1 MEAVMAAKRSRSSAK
16 ESPPPADPAEVALD
30 AMLRLAASRRWSE
43 ISLADIAA
51 EAGMPMSDMR
61 PHATSKTAL
70 LASFGRR
77 IDAAMLAAPVEAD
90 GSVKDRLFDRIMR
103 RFDAM
108 GPHKAAV
115 RGILADLGRDP
126 LAAFCLVPGGMK
138 SMAGLAEA
146 AGVNTRFPLGPLKI
160 KALAAVYL
168 GTFRVWLDDES
179 ADAAKTMAILDK
191 SLGRLEALTS
201 NLPAFLKGPKAATA
215 A

>member
-1 MEAVMAAKRSRSSAK
+1 MAAKRSRTGSK
-16 ESPPPADPAEVALD
+16 EAPPAADPAEAALD
-30 AMLRLAASRRWSE
+30 AMLRLASSRRWSE

-51 EAGMPMSDMR
+51 EAGMPMSDLR
-61 PHATSKTAL
+61 QYATSKTAL

-77 IDAAMLAAPVEAD
+77 VDAAMLAAPVEAD
-90 GSVKDRLFDRIMR
+90 GSVKDRLFDLIMR
-103 RFDAM
+103 RFDAL

-126 LAAFCLVPGGMK
+126 LAALCLVPGGMK
-138 SMAGLAEA
+138 AMAGLAEA
-146 AGVNTRFPLGPLKI
+146 AGVNTRLPLGPLKI

-179 ADAAKTMAILDK
+179 ADAAKTMASLDK

-201 NLPAFLKGPKAATA
+201 NLPAFLNGSKARA
-215 A
+215 AA

>member
-1 MEAVMAAKRSRSSAK
+1 MAAKRSRTRSKDAPS
-16 ESPPPADPAEVALD
+16 PADPADAALD

-51 EAGMPMSDMR
+51 EAGMSLSDLR
-61 PHATSKTAL
+61 QHATSKTAL
-70 LASFGRR
+70 LAAFGRR
-77 IDAAMLAAPVEAD
+77 VDAAMLAVPVEAD
-90 GSVKDRLFDRIMR
+90 GSVKDRLFDLIMR
-103 RFDAM
+103 RFDAL
-108 GPHKAAV
+108 GLHKAAV

-126 LAAFCLVPGGMK
+126 LAALCLVPGGMK

-179 ADAAKTMAILDK
+179 ADAAKTMASLDK

-201 NLPAFLKGPKAATA
+201 NLPAFLNGSKAQVSA
-215 A
+215 